1 MSIYKY
7 LKAFMVFSFTLIA
20 INAFCFNNKSGF
32 EEQKYVANI
41 FESSSDFSLIAED
54 LQLVGAKKYISSSFD
69 QLTLQIYLSDISG
82 NQKTFLPNNNQSRI
96 NFFYFLSDSVALA
109 NLLQALAIS
118 NVYNGNLQLAE
129 KDFEEALPQFKP
141 IEDAG
146 NRAIIAQN
154 LSWINFITG
163 NAKAAAEFSEIAIDY
178 LEESENQ
185 AALFEYLFWKNDL
198 LLASGKARQV
208 EVHILNEVLARASHS
223 GKLKEWEC
231 YYQLG
236 KSYLQQQKMVQAKWF
251 FVQALTLSKGFNSKA
266 PQIKSLLMLAKVK
279 SKVKDYELAIQNL
292 KEAESLSDGENKL
305 FKIDVAQQ
313 MAAIYKV
320 LNNQRQEDY
329 YSSVY
334 IKMRENYVN

>member
-20 INAFCFNNKSGF
+20 INAFCFNRGSLEG
-32 EEQKYVANI
+32 QRYLDSI
-41 FESSSDFSLIAED
+41 FKTPSHFSLVAED
-54 LQLVGAKKYISSSFD
+54 LQLVDAKRYIRSSFD

-82 NQKTFLPNNNQSRI
+82 NQRTFLPGNHQSRI
-96 NFFYFLSDSVALA
+96 NFFYLSADSVALA
-109 NLLQALAIS
+109 NFLQALAIS

-163 NAKAAAEFSEIAIDY
+163 NAKAAVEFSEIAIEY
-178 LEESENQ
+178 MEESENQ
-185 AALFEYLFWKNDL
+185 GALFDYLFWKNDL

-208 EVHILNEVLARASHS
+208 EAHILNEVLARASHS
-223 GKLKEWEC
+223 CKLKEWEC

-292 KEAESLSDGENKL
+292 KAAESLSDGANKL
-305 FKIDVAQQ
+305 FKIDVALQ
-313 MAAIYKV
+313 MAAIYKE
-320 LNNQRQEDY
+320 LNNQRKENY